1 MDRLAGGV
9 QCRQCRYQ
17 GSVTA
22 GTIFHHTRLPLRT
35 WFLAIFLLAHN
46 KQGISAVAFQRIA
59 GIGSYQSAWH
69 LLHRIRSTL
78 HHREGFLLSGLVEVD
93 ETYLGARASGKRGRG
108 ANHKHL
114 VVCAVEHHDDHAGS
128 VRLQVVEDASQEEL
142 EPFVCR
148 VVNADQALVLT
159 DGWKGYA
166 GLGKANLSH
175 HATVQGSA
183 KNAHKVLP
191 WVHTVFA
198 NLKSWLR
205 GTFHGVSR
213 RHLGRY
219 LHEFVYRFDRRQTG
233 ADLFHFILRR
243 AVKGQPLTYE
253 WMTAAIAG

>member
-1 MDRLAGGV
+1 LDRLAGGV

-148 VVNADQALVLT
+148 VVNADQAL
-159 DGWKGYA
+159 GSYRWME
-166 GLGKANLSH
+166 GLC
-175 HATVQGSA
+175 
-183 KNAHKVLP
+183 
-191 WVHTVFA
+191 
-198 NLKSWLR
+198 
-205 GTFHGVSR
+205 GTWQS
-213 RHLGRY
+213 
-219 LHEFVYRFDRRQTG
+219 
-233 ADLFHFILRR
+233 
-243 AVKGQPLTYE
+243 QPLPSRYGARLRE
-253 WMTAAIAG
+253 KRA